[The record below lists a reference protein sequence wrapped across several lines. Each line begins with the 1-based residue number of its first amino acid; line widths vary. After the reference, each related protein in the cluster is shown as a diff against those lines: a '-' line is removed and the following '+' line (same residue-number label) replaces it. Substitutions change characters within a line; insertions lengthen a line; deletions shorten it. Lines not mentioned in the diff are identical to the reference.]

1 MVQKHYQN
9 YLKLIDDKLSINN
22 NPQLVEDVVNS
33 LNSLKQKYNLINYD
47 KENFVNLFNA
57 FFESKIRISAT
68 EGSLEL
74 LQSNIRYLE
83 CNRR

>member
-33 LNSLKQKYNLINYD
+33 LNSLKQKYNLIKKSNYRY
-47 KENFVNLFNA
+47 
-57 FFESKIRISAT
+57 FFYYWF
-68 EGSLEL
+68 
-74 LQSNIRYLE
+74 Q
-83 CNRR
+83 CF